1 MQVIYHPS
9 NLSSFRQENYD
20 YIFTVSRL
28 DEATAVENSGQ
39 RVRQRRLPG
48 CRHLGG
54 VAAGR
59 PPEVDGGSNGQYGE
73 PKVYNEYV
81 DDLLTRKAVDYIHQ
95 RALNAKAGNPFFLYL
110 PINAPHTPIAPA
122 PEWQGK
128 SRLNPYGDFVMQV
141 DWSVGQ
147 VLAALDQTV
156 LAEDTLAGEICRR
169 RPQHAGDCTVEQ

>member
-1 MQVIYHPS
+1 MAADR
-9 NLSSFRQENYD
+9 SSLEL
-20 YIFTVSRL
+20 TKTSS
-28 DEATAVENSGQ
+28 DEKPILA
-39 RVRQRRLPG
+39 L
-48 CRHLGG
+48 
-54 VAAGR
+54 
-59 PPEVDGGSNGQYGE
+59 
-73 PKVYNEYV
+73 KV
-81 DDLLTRKAVDYIHQ
+81 HQ

-110 PINAPHTPIAPA
+110 PINAPHTAIAPA